1 MSDISKDLE
10 EILDEKNKTLLAE
23 EPENSWRQKINEI
36 SLISLENKTF
46 NEKPRISLSNEKT
59 PEKTSFPSISE
70 VKSRIL
76 MDIYRKHSILKKDLN
91 KLCDVILLLQTE
103 PNLLR
108 KRWFLTKRDILL
120 DKTAHKMNELKGL
133 LSLIEDDAYENEGIL
148 DICEKIHSVDAYL
161 GLLAKEKAFFNEK
174 IKKNE
179 PNNKR
184 YSHLTDEKS
193 RLY

>member
-1 MSDISKDLE
+1 LSDISKDLE